1 MQYVPVLDHGFVKLV
16 DSMGSD
22 HTVSQAARMSFG
34 KETTEL
40 TKADIELIKGLAA
53 KHHETPFRHPH
64 VLLHIKFP
72 VFVARQLMRHN
83 VGITWSEKSMR
94 YTDASDASFY
104 IPSRERLDGE
114 ALTVIWEANL
124 SAMRHYRELL
134 ELGTKKE
141 LARTVLPVSVYTEVY
156 MTASLQAL
164 THLIKLRDDRHAQI
178 ETQEYARAIKKI
190 VTELFPVSVNALL
203 GSE

>member
-1 MQYVPVLDHGFVKLV
+1 MQYVPVLDHGFVKLM

-22 HTVSQAARMSFG
+22 HAVSQAARMSFS

-64 VLLHIKFP
+64 VMFHIKFP
-72 VFVARQLMRHN
+72 IFVARQLMRHN

-94 YTDASDASFY
+94 YTDASDARFY
-104 IPSRERLDGE
+104 IPAKEKLDGE

-134 ELGTKKE
+134 DLNVARET
-141 LARTVLPVSVYTEVY
+141 ARTVLPVSVYTDVY

-164 THLIKLRDDRHAQI
+164 THLIKLRDDRHAQL
-178 ETQEYARAIKKI
+178 EAQEYARAIKKI